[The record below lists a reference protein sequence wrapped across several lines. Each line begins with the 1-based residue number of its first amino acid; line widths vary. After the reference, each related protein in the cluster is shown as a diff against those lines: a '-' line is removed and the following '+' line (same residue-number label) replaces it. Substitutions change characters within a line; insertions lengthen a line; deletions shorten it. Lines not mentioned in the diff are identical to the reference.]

1 MLEMAPSAPVPEPDL
16 DFKDETKSKQAKAA
30 TLSLLDKFRAD
41 ALAGKR
47 AGILPIRVSFPAFGP
62 SLFLDEARRSEIPR
76 HRRIGARHRPVAGRN
91 SSQGRDQS
99 SPHHRHGHPGR
110 SPGR

>member
-1 MLEMAPSAPVPEPDL
+1 MLEMAPWAPLPQPESDS
-16 DFKDETKSKQAKAA
+16 KDEGKSKQARAA

-62 SLFLDEARRSEIPR
+62 SLFLVSELTAENESSSAEITFQR
-76 HRRIGARHRPVAGRN
+76 DKKAG
-91 SSQGRDQS
+91 GK
-99 SPHHRHGHPGR
+99 
-110 SPGR
+110 